1 MISATFPYEKK
12 QREVLGRSMAS
23 VDEGQGDPLVFLHG
37 NPTSS
42 YLWRNN
48 IPHVLELGR
57 CIAPDLIGM
66 GDSEKLPDS
75 GPGAYTF
82 VEHRRYLDA
91 LLDQLGVKE
100 RVTLVV
106 HDWGSALGFDWAYRH
121 PNAVRGIAYLEAIAQ
136 PRNFREMPDPLRQA
150 FQALRSPK
158 GEQMVLEQNF
168 FIEVMLPSGMLR
180 RLTEQEMAHYRRPWA
195 EPGEARR
202 PMLSWPRQAPFDGE
216 PADVTEIVTTYG
228 TWLSHSSIPKLYIQ
242 GDPGGMPQSERAFC
256 RAFPAQR
263 EITVPGLHFLQEDAP
278 DEIGIAL
285 ASWLHTL
292 A

>member
-42 YLWRNN
+42 YLWRNI

-66 GDSEKLPDS
+66 GDSEKLSDS

-121 PNAVRGIAYLEAIAQ
+121 PDAVRGIAYLEAIAQ
-136 PRNFREMPDPLRQA
+136 PRNLREMPEPLRQA
-150 FQALRSPK
+150 FQALRSPR

-216 PADVTEIVTTYG
+216 PADVTEIVTAYG

-278 DEIGIAL
+278 DEIGVAL
-285 ASWLHTL
+285 ASWLHNL